1 MKTELQKAK
10 AEIIQLKAK
19 AKRDL
24 HTANRNEDALLD
36 RIMEVE
42 KNSVSTE
49 YFEETV
55 IYYKKQIIKL
65 KQSDEELHRLFEW
78 LKDPNRE
85 FSKTKFTAGM
95 TRNVA
100 REFEFLLKNA

>member
-24 HTANRNEDALLD
+24 HTANRNESALFD
-36 RIMEVE
+36 RIIEVE

-65 KQSDEELHRLFEW
+65 NQEIE
-78 LKDPNRE
+78 
-85 FSKTKFTAGM
+85 A
-95 TRNVA
+95 
-100 REFEFLLKNA
+100 LKNDC

>member
-19 AKRDL
+19 AERDL
-24 HTANRNEDALLD
+24 KTANRNESALLD
-36 RIMEVE
+36 RIIEVE

-65 KQSDEELHRLFEW
+65 NQEIE
-78 LKDPNRE
+78 
-85 FSKTKFTAGM
+85 A
-95 TRNVA
+95 
-100 REFEFLLKNA
+100 LKNDC